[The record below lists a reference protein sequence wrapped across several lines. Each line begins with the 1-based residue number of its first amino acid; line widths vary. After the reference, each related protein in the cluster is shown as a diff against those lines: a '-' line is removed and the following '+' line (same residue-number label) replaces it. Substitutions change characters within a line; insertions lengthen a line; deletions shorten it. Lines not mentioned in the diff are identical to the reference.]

1 MREFSPEEM
10 YCDESGWCDL
20 SDEHKSLREKLEDYI
35 RKYVEGVPHLEGE
48 GKGEWRLPILV
59 APYGSGKTT
68 LMRYLFRYCWRQLKV
83 PALLV
88 NLSEVV
94 EFAMKFARQQGIR
107 GKISSEDILPNIVEE
122 FFKFKLNTIKTL
134 IEKNGKLP
142 DEFAP
147 YGKKLEEYLLP
158 ADELV
163 DIIEKYNAGGTGV
176 LFIDEVEEAYKNL
189 TAIISYETSPFRG
202 LADKIKDHAIRIFTI
217 LAFGPSAALR
227 EVSSGPAAWRIVR
240 LDIPFLSKENIKR
253 ILEQQLEIKDYLD
266 LLSNTMWWL
275 SRGRIAWVYKLV
287 NEKVPSNIVNCLSGN
302 KIDLL
307 KDVLT
312 SDALSATQ
320 IIEGVPLLDG
330 HELQQLL
337 RSATREEYAKLI
349 LITSALVGPIPAD
362 QLKKLGINEN
372 LLNFAPQ
379 ELFVEG
385 REFCNVEDLIAEIA
399 EKLKDRLKK
408 EHAVRRAES
417 LARKILGAWSLEGK
431 LLCNLEALKSL
442 KELTADYAYDVYKDE
457 PQIGEALRELRL
469 EALHIRTENAG
480 MLHVALSPRY
490 IKAIFPPAVL
500 VPTLGEARKEGNVQ
514 KLYDEVNKLLDE
526 LNKMNEY
533 SKYIKHIL
541 NLSEL
546 KESLMFVYPSKAKEK
561 EIRKAVLEYF
571 EKTREQI
578 IMLLVGPEKN
588 SEELMEEL
596 SKSMLFKTIAYAVP
610 LPERAAIYLAS
621 LIYNLEYNRH
631 YIEELAQGSGKVDK
645 LDERVF
651 KWYNDLLRMQILEAQ
666 RKMRDKDKILD
677 ENILTLIRDIH
688 VARGKEIGSQQAYLF
703 YLNAAFPENIK
714 HLIKVIEHLNNTRES
729 YSKLINIISREIYPE
744 VLDVGKVLDEEIFK
758 DLKLLC
764 TSGKRFLDRVIKLND
779 EIIKTKS
786 LMNLILEI
794 SDLLPSYDTI
804 VVSQRFIEDVIQ
816 TERLIQ
822 DCITKSSELG
832 DPVEDL
838 AFILVSHILSRRDLT
853 VQPILPNNVPIR
865 MKSFITDLVDPMIGA
880 LNNIETSLKSLGI
893 DISNKTSLIRSTLKS
908 IKDNINGLR
917 ELAQIE
923 ENATRAGMK
932 VKDFLLRLSL
942 IDGVRFS
949 EEKRRKGTG
958 GFLSIF
964 TENIFNYDIYIRSLR
979 DKIKSIEKSLEDL
992 ENIIKEIK
1000 EIEDQAEL
1008 LERANITYDELMRGI
1023 QRDLSL
1029 VSKLRMHDMDQ
1040 YISNILNAIN
1050 EIITNLKRFNTEVL
1064 EHSDPQIT
1072 RLISKILSDVYG
1084 DEYERVGST

>member
-94 EFAMKFARQQGIR
+94 NFAMKYARQQGIR
-107 GKISSEDILPNIVEE
+107 GKIPEDKLPNIVEE
-122 FFKFKLNTIKTL
+122 FFKFELNIIKTL
-134 IEKNGKLP
+134 IEKNEKLP

-158 ADELV
+158 ADKLV

-202 LADKIKDHAIRIFTI
+202 LADKIKDHAIRVFTI

-227 EVSSGPAAWRIVR
+227 EASSGPAAWRIVR
-240 LDIPFLSKENIKR
+240 FDIPFLSKENIKK
-253 ILEQQLEIKDYLD
+253 ILEQLLGIKNDYLD
-266 LLSNTMWWL
+266 LLSNTTWWL

-287 NEKVPSNIVNCLSGN
+287 NEKVPSNIVNCLSEN

-307 KDVLT
+307 KDILT

-320 IIEGVPLLDG
+320 IIEGVPLLDD

-337 RSATREEYAKLI
+337 RSTANEGYAKLL
-349 LITSALVGPIPAD
+349 LIASALVGPIPVD
-362 QLKKLGINEN
+362 QLKKLGINED

-385 REFCNVEDLIAEIA
+385 RVFCNVENLTAAIA
-399 EKLKDRLKK
+399 EKLKARLK
-408 EHAVRRAES
+408 EEYAVRRAES
-417 LARKILGAWSLEGK
+417 LVRKILGAWSLKGK
-431 LLCNLEALKSL
+431 LLYDPEALKSL
-442 KELTADYAYDVYKDE
+442 KELAADYAYDVYKDE

-469 EALHIRTENAG
+469 EALDICTENAG
-480 MLHVALSPRY
+480 MLHVALGPRC

-514 KLYDEVNKLLDE
+514 KLYDEVDKLLDD

-578 IMLLVGPEKN
+578 IVLLVGPEKN
-588 SEELMEEL
+588 SEELMKEF
-596 SKSMLFKTIAYAVP
+596 SKSMLFKTIACAVP
-610 LPERAAIYLAS
+610 LTERAAIYLAS

-666 RKMRDKDKILD
+666 REMRDRDKILD

-688 VARGKEIGSQQAYLF
+688 EARGKEIGSQQAYLF

-714 HLIKVIEHLNNTRES
+714 HLIKVIERLNNTRES

-744 VLDVGKVLDEEIFK
+744 VLDVGKVLDEEIFS
-758 DLKLLC
+758 DLRLLC

-779 EIIKTKS
+779 EIVKTKS

-822 DCITKSSELG
+822 DYIAKSSELG

-838 AFILVSHILSRRDLT
+838 AFILVSHILSRRYLT

-893 DISNKTSLIRSTLKS
+893 DISNKTSLIRSVLES

-923 ENATRAGMK
+923 ENAARAGMK
-932 VKDFLLRLSL
+932 AKDFLLRLSL
-942 IDGVRFS
+942 IDGIRFS
-949 EEKRRKGTG
+949 EEKRRKGTR

-964 TENIFNYDIYIRSLR
+964 TENISKYDIYIRSLR

-1000 EIEDQAEL
+1000 GQAKL
-1008 LERANITYDELMRGI
+1008 LERANITYDDLMRGI
-1023 QRDLSL
+1023 KSDLSL
-1029 VSKLRMHDMDQ
+1029 VSELRMHEMDQ
-1040 YISNILNAIN
+1040 YISNISKAIN
-1050 EIITNLKRFNTEVL
+1050 EIITNLKRFNAEVP
-1064 EHSDPQIT
+1064 EHSDPRIT

-1084 DEYERVGST
+1084 DKYERVGST